1 MPFSIPRSTFYF
13 SVYIPNHKE
22 KTMFSTI
29 KYKKA
34 AKALAA
40 AGLVFAASSYAT
52 DQEALHVIKVKQIND
67 DVKVTVSEGHNT
79 DVRVIKL
86 DKADLGSEVLVEKL
100 GDLPIEARQRVE
112 EVLEQID
119 LNDNKVTF
127 FADKVIQKLGKDG
140 EVNEMVFVQ
149 HDSEDFALHLPPEP
163 PLPPGAPKP
172 VKPAKAPVVFKFS
185 FGEDGEGDHEF
196 KLITSLLKET
206 KLTPEQIDELQ
217 TLLNEKY

>member
-1 MPFSIPRSTFYF
+1 
-13 SVYIPNHKE
+13 
-22 KTMFSTI
+22 MFSTI
-29 KYKKA
+29 KYKKV

-40 AGLVFAASSYAT
+40 AGIVFAASSYAT
-52 DQEALHVIKVKQIND
+52 DKEALHVIKVKQIND
-67 DVKVTVSEGHNT
+67 DVKVMVSEGHNS

-86 DKADLGSEVLVEKL
+86 DKADLNSEVLVEKL
-100 GDLPIEARQRVE
+100 ADLPDEARQKIE

-119 LNDNKVTF
+119 LNDNKVTV
-127 FADKVIQKLGKDG
+127 FADKVVQKLGKDG
-140 EVNEMVFVQ
+140 EVNKVVFVQ
-149 HDSEDFALHLPPEP
+149 HDSEDFTLHLPPEP

-172 VKPAKAPVVFKFS
+172 VKPAKAPKIFKFS
-185 FGEDGEGDHEF
+185 FGTDGEGDHEF